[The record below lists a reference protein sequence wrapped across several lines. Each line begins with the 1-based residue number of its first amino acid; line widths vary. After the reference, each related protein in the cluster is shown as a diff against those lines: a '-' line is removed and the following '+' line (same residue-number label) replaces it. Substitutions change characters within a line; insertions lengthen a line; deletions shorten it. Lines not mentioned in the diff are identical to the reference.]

1 MFLSNI
7 YSIFELLM
15 HMKVLILQIQSY
27 RISLT
32 QGNNIREEFWGKTS
46 INSVAEA
53 RGFQPE
59 Q

>member
-1 MFLSNI
+1 MGT
-7 YSIFELLM
+7 EM
-15 HMKVLILQIQSY
+15 PGACGPQQ
-27 RISLT
+27 